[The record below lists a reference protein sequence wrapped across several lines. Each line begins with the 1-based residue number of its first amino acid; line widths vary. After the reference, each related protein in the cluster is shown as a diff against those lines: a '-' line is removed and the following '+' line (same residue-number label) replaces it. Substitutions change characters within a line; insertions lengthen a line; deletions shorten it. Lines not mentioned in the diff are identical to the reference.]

1 MICLPVVENNI
12 TDAIKRAEEYLK
24 IADLVEFRIDFMENV
39 NEEDIKKLAK
49 YPCIIT
55 VRPDWEGGY
64 WKEDNE
70 KRLKLI
76 KKAIE
81 CNAKYVDIELR
92 EQKNKEIVNFRDEI
106 NSKTKIIVSYHDFD
120 KTPSKDRL
128 INIVEES
135 LSIGDIAKFATM
147 VNNKEEILNIL
158 EVINRYSGRV
168 IGIGMGEKGKI
179 TRILGVYFGSILTFA
194 SYKGKSSA
202 PGQIDVFTLKKIW
215 ELMDLK

>member
-12 TDAIKRAEEYLK
+12 DEAIKKAEEYLK

-39 NEEDIKKLAK
+39 NEEDIEKLAK

-81 CNAKYVDIELR
+81 YNAKYVDIELR
-92 EQKNKEIVNFRDEI
+92 EKRNKEIVKFRDET
-106 NSKTKIIVSYHDFD
+106 NSKTKIIVSYHDFE
-120 KTPSKDRL
+120 KTPSKNEL
-128 INIVEES
+128 INIVEDS
-135 LSIGDIAKFATM
+135 LKIGDIAKFATM
-147 VNNKEEILNIL
+147 VNNKEDILNIL
-158 EVINRYSGRV
+158 EVINKYSGRV

-202 PGQIDVFTLKKIW
+202 PGQIDIFTLKKIL
-215 ELMDLK
+215 ELIQF

>member
-24 IADLVEFRIDFMENV
+24 IADLVEFRIDFMKDI
-39 NEEDIKKLAK
+39 NEEDIEKLAK

-92 EQKNKEIVNFRDEI
+92 EQKNKEIVKFRDGI
-106 NSKTKIIVSYHDFD
+106 KSKTKILVSYHDFD
-120 KTPSKDRL
+120 KTPPKDEL
-128 INIVEES
+128 INIVEDS
-135 LSIGDIAKFATM
+135 LKIGDIAKFATM
-147 VNNKEEILNIL
+147 VNNKEDILNIL
-158 EVINRYSGRV
+158 EVTNKYSGRV

>member
-12 TDAIKRAEEYLK
+12 NEAIKKAEEYLK

-39 NEEDIKKLAK
+39 NEKDIKKLAK

-70 KRLKLI
+70 KRLMLI

-135 LSIGDIAKFATM
+135 LKIGDIAKFATM
-147 VNNKEEILNIL
+147 ANNKDDILNIL
-158 EVINRYSGRV
+158 EVINKYSGRV

-202 PGQIDVFTLKKIW
+202 PGQIDIFTLKKIW